1 MSIMTFRDGS
11 IYFFEKGVGYKLTC
25 YGFTIHFMTSKPCIA
40 VVANANSTLK
50 IRWSDW
56 LHQRNHEV
64 TIFSLKEG
72 ADYLY
77 LSSESIFNLV

>member
-1 MSIMTFRDGS
+1 MSIMTFREGS

-40 VVANANSTLK
+40 VVANANGILK
-50 IRWSDW
+50 IQLGNW
-56 LHQRNHEV
+56 LHQRNREV
-64 TIFSLKEG
+64 TIFSLKED

-77 LSSESIFNLV
+77 LSSESVFNLV